1 MSEKTDMVREEG
13 NDPMT
18 FTSTRFGAIMRHAC
32 SKNNF
37 GLQNYLGPASVHQDT
52 IPDEIYVEIGD
63 VRRPQKYIEGNYEG
77 EGGYKGGDT
86 TQSKSIS
93 GDENQL

>member
-1 MSEKTDMVREEG
+1 MEEVLAFPGLCEQRKACQYCGPGNTMSEKTDMVREEG
-13 NDPMT
+13 NDLTT

-32 SKNNF
+32 SKNNL

-63 VRRPQKYIEGNYEG
+63 VRRP
-77 EGGYKGGDT
+77 
-86 TQSKSIS
+86 
-93 GDENQL
+93 